1 MEEQPRKIYRSRDK
15 RMIAGVA
22 GGIGE
27 YLNVDA
33 TAVRIIFVILAFFHG
48 TGMLLYLIL
57 AFLIPARPEG

>member
-1 MEEQPRKIYRSRDK
+1 
-15 RMIAGVA
+15 MIAGVA

-33 TAVRIIFVILAFFHG
+33 TVVRIIFVILAFFHG